1 MTINAGYITSICR
14 TFGREITNAFMYY
27 GYFNGTIAPTDQLAV
42 GITDLGLL
50 RGYGLFDYFLTYNG
64 RPFQWDWYWERFQN
78 SASRMHLSLPLGKSE
93 TYAVVMSLVERHNES
108 AGVAGDVAFRFVLTG
123 GYSTDSISIER
134 PNLLILTEPIHPVP
148 PVQYEQGIKV
158 ILDEYVREM
167 AEVKSTDYKRV
178 ILMAEAIRAARASD
192 LLYQKGG
199 EISELS
205 RSNFFIVKGNRL
217 ITPDRHILH
226 GITRKTVMQLAQ
238 TDFKVE
244 ERQVLLSE
252 LYDADEAF
260 TTSSTKK
267 VLPITQIG
275 ELTIGDGHVGPTS
288 KFLLER
294 FDELIEAW

>member
-1 MTINAGYITSICR
+1 
-14 TFGREITNAFMYY
+14 MYY
-27 GYFNGTIAPTDQLAV
+27 GYFNGTIAPVDQLAV
-42 GITDLGLL
+42 GVTDLSLL

-78 SASRMHLSLPLGKSE
+78 SASRMHLPLPLSKDE
-93 TYAVVMSLVERHNES
+93 TYAIVMNLVERSNEVS
-108 AGVAGDVAFRFVLTG
+108 LKNGLTTPNDVAFRFILTG
-123 GYSTDSISIER
+123 GYSADSISVVK
-134 PNLLILTEPIHPVP
+134 PNLLVLTEPVHPVP
-148 PVQYEQGIKV
+148 AVQYEQGIKV
-158 ILDEYVREM
+158 ILDDYVRDM

-226 GITRKTVMQLAQ
+226 GITRKTILQVAQ
-238 TDFKVE
+238 SDFEIE
-244 ERQVLLSE
+244 ERPVLLSE

-267 VLPITQIG
+267 VLAITQIG

-294 FDELIEAW
+294 FDELVKSW

>member
-1 MTINAGYITSICR
+1 MH
-14 TFGREITNAFMYY
+14 Y

-42 GITDLGLL
+42 GITDLSLL

-78 SASRMHLSLPLGKSE
+78 SATRMHLPLPLSKDE
-93 TYAVVMSLVERHNES
+93 TYAVVMKLVERNNELS
-108 AGVAGDVAFRFVLTG
+108 AAPMDMAFRFILTG
-123 GYSTDSISIER
+123 GYAADSISITK
-134 PNLLILTEPIHPVP
+134 PNLLILTESIHPVP
-148 PVQYEQGIKV
+148 AIQYEQGIKV
-158 ILDEYVREM
+158 ILDDYVREM

-178 ILMAEAIRAARASD
+178 ILMTEAIRAAGASD
-192 LLYQKGG
+192 LLYQNGG

-205 RSNFFIVKGNRL
+205 RSNFFIVKGDRL

-226 GITRKTVMQLAQ
+226 GITRKTIIQLAQ
-238 TDFKVE
+238 SDFQVE
-244 ERQVLLSE
+244 ERAVLLSD

-267 VLPITQIG
+267 VLAITQIG
-275 ELTIGDGHVGPTS
+275 DLTIGDGHVGPKS

-294 FDELIEAW
+294 FDELVNNW

>member
-1 MTINAGYITSICR
+1 
-14 TFGREITNAFMYY
+14 MYY

-42 GITDLGLL
+42 GVTDLGLL

-78 SASRMHLSLPLGKSE
+78 SASRMHLPLPLGKDE
-93 TYAVVMSLVERHNES
+93 TYTILMDLVER
-108 AGVAGDVAFRFVLTG
+108 GGGLDVAFRFVMTG
-123 GYSTDSISIER
+123 GYSADSISIER

-148 PVQYEQGIKV
+148 AVQYEQGIKV

-178 ILMAEAIRAARASD
+178 ILMAQAIRSAGASD

-205 RSNFFIVKGNRL
+205 RSNFFIVKGDRL
-217 ITPDRHILH
+217 ITPNRHILH
-226 GITRKTVMQLAQ
+226 GITRKTVIQLAQ
-238 TDFKVE
+238 SDFEVE
-244 ERQVLLSE
+244 ERPVLLSD

-260 TTSSTKK
+260 TTSSTKR

-275 ELTIGDGHVGPTS
+275 DLIIGDGHVGPKS
-288 KFLLER
+288 KFLLAQ
-294 FDELIEAW
+294 FNELVTNW

>member
-1 MTINAGYITSICR
+1 MH
-14 TFGREITNAFMYY
+14 Y
-27 GYFNGTIAPTDQLAV
+27 GYFNGTIAPTDQLTV
-42 GITDLGLL
+42 GVTDLGLL

-64 RPFQWDWYWERFQN
+64 RPFQWDWYWTRFQN
-78 SASRMHLSLPLGKSE
+78 SAMRMHLPLPLGKEE
-93 TYAVVMSLVERHNES
+93 TYAILMNLIERS
-108 AGVAGDVAFRFVLTG
+108 AGAGAPADMAFRFVMTG
-123 GYSTDSISIER
+123 GYSADSISVEK

-148 PVQYEQGIKV
+148 AIQYEQGIKV

-178 ILMAEAIRAARASD
+178 ILMAQAIRSAGASD

-205 RSNFFIVKGNRL
+205 RSNFFIVKRDRL
-217 ITPDRHILH
+217 ITPNRHILH
-226 GITRKTVMQLAQ
+226 GITRKTIMQLAQ
-238 TDFKVE
+238 RDFQVD
-244 ERQVLLSE
+244 ERPVLLSE

-275 ELTIGDGHVGPTS
+275 DLTIGDGHVGPKST
-288 KFLLER
+288 FLLAQ
-294 FDELIEAW
+294 FDELIKNW

>member
-1 MTINAGYITSICR
+1 MH
-14 TFGREITNAFMYY
+14 Y

-42 GITDLGLL
+42 GVTDLGLL

-78 SASRMHLSLPLGKSE
+78 SATRMHLPLPLSKTE
-93 TYAVVMSLVERHNES
+93 TYAILMSLIERS
-108 AGVAGDVAFRFVLTG
+108 VGAGAPADMAFRFVMTG
-123 GYSTDSISIER
+123 GYAADSISIER

-148 PVQYEQGIKV
+148 AIQYEQGIKV

-178 ILMAEAIRAARASD
+178 ILMAQAIKSAGASD

-205 RSNFFIVKGNRL
+205 RSNFFIVKGDQL
-217 ITPDRHILH
+217 ITPNRYILH
-226 GITRKTVMQLAQ
+226 GITRRTIMQLAQ
-238 TDFKVE
+238 NDFQVK
-244 ERQVLLSE
+244 ERPVLLSE

-275 ELTIGDGHVGPTS
+275 ELTVADGYVGPTS
-288 KFLLER
+288 RFLLDR
-294 FDELIEAW
+294 FNELVKNW

>member
-1 MTINAGYITSICR
+1 M
-14 TFGREITNAFMYY
+14 FY

-64 RPFQWDWYWERFQN
+64 RPFQWDWYWARFQN
-78 SASRMHLSLPLGKSE
+78 SASRMHLKLPLGKDE
-93 TYAVVMSLVERHNES
+93 TYAIVMKLVERSNEAIRKS
-108 AGVAGDVAFRFVLTG
+108 GTATPTDVGIRFVLTG
-123 GYSTDSISIER
+123 GYSADSISVEK
-134 PNLLILTEPIHPVP
+134 PNLLILAEMIHPVP
-148 PVQYEQGIKV
+148 VIQYEQGIKV

-192 LLYQKGG
+192 ILYQKGG

-205 RSNFFIVKGNRL
+205 RSNFFIVKGEK
-217 ITPDRHILH
+217 ISTPDRHILH

-238 TDFKVE
+238 SDFEVE
-244 ERQVLLSE
+244 ERPVLLSE

-267 VLPITQIG
+267 ILPITQIG
-275 ELTIGDGHVGPTS
+275 ELTIGDGHVGPKS
-288 KFLLER
+288 RFLLER
-294 FDELIEAW
+294 FDDMVKNW

>member
-1 MTINAGYITSICR
+1 MH
-14 TFGREITNAFMYY
+14 Y
-27 GYFNGTIAPTDQLAV
+27 GYFNGTFAPTDQLAV
-42 GITDLGLL
+42 GVTDLGLL

-78 SASRMHLSLPLGKSE
+78 SAMRMHLPLPLEKNE
-93 TYAVVMSLVERHNES
+93 TYTILMELMERSAVVGAPADM
-108 AGVAGDVAFRFVLTG
+108 AFRFVMTG
-123 GYSTDSISIER
+123 GYAADSISIER

-148 PVQYEQGIKV
+148 AVQYEQGIKV

-178 ILMAEAIRAARASD
+178 ILMAQAIRSAGASD

-205 RSNFFIVKGNRL
+205 RSNFFIIKGDRL
-217 ITPDRHILH
+217 ITPSRYILH
-226 GITRKTVMQLAQ
+226 GITRRTIIQLAQ
-238 TDFKVE
+238 SDFQVE
-244 ERQVLLSE
+244 ERPLLLSE

-275 ELTIGDGHVGPTS
+275 ELTIGDGYVGPKS

-294 FDELIEAW
+294 FNDLIKNW

>member
-1 MTINAGYITSICR
+1 
-14 TFGREITNAFMYY
+14 MYY

-64 RPFQWDWYWERFQN
+64 RPFQWEWYWERFQN
-78 SASRMHLSLPLGKSE
+78 SASRMHLSLPLSKVE
-93 TYAVVMSLVERHNES
+93 TQAVVMSLIERHGES
-108 AGVAGDVAFRFVLTG
+108 AGVPGDVAFRFVLTG
-123 GYSTDSISIER
+123 GYSTDSINVER
-134 PNLLILTEPIHPVP
+134 PNLLILTEPIHPIP
-148 PVQYEQGIKV
+148 AIQYEQGIKV

-205 RSNFFIVKGNRL
+205 RSNFFIIRGERL
-217 ITPDRHILH
+217 ITPNRHILH
-226 GITRKTVMQLAQ
+226 GITRKMVIQLAQ
-238 TDFKVE
+238 TDFQIE
-244 ERQVLLSE
+244 ERPVLLSE

-294 FDELIEAW
+294 FDELIKGW

>member
-1 MTINAGYITSICR
+1 
-14 TFGREITNAFMYY
+14 MYY

-42 GITDLGLL
+42 GVTDLSLL

-78 SASRMHLSLPLGKSE
+78 SASRMHLRLPLSKDE
-93 TYAVVMSLVERHNES
+93 TYAIVMNLVERSNKARLTS
-108 AGVAGDVAFRFVLTG
+108 GLSNPIDVGFRFVLTG
-123 GYSTDSISIER
+123 GYSADSITVER
-134 PNLLILTEPIHPVP
+134 PNLLIMTEMIHPVP
-148 PVQYEQGIKV
+148 TIQYEQGIKV
-158 ILDEYVREM
+158 ILDDYVREM

-205 RSNFFIVKGNRL
+205 RSNFFLVKGDRL
-217 ITPDRHILH
+217 VTPDRHILH
-226 GITRKTVMQLAQ
+226 GITRKTVLQLAQ
-238 TDFKVE
+238 SDFQVE
-244 ERQVLLSE
+244 ERPVLLSE

-267 VLPITQIG
+267 ILSITQIG
-275 ELTIGDGHVGPTS
+275 DLTIGNGHVGPKS

-294 FDELIEAW
+294 FNELVKTW

>member
-1 MTINAGYITSICR
+1 MA
-14 TFGREITNAFMYY
+14 YY
-27 GYFNGTIAPTDQLAV
+27 GYFNGTVAPVDQLAV
-42 GITDLGLL
+42 GTTDLGLL

-64 RPFQWDWYWERFQN
+64 RPFQWDWYWERFAN
-78 SASRMHLSLPLGKSE
+78 SASRMHLSLPLSKDE
-93 TYAVVMSLVERHNES
+93 TYAVVMDLLERGNG
-108 AGVAGDVAFRFVLTG
+108 ADTAFRFVLTG
-123 GYSTDSISIER
+123 GYSADSISVER
-134 PNLLILTEPIHPVP
+134 PNLLILAEAIHPVP

-178 ILMAEAIRAARASD
+178 ILMAEAIRAAKASD

-205 RSNFFIVKGNRL
+205 RSNFFLVKGDRL

-226 GITRKTVMQLAQ
+226 GITRRTVMQLAQ
-238 TDFKVE
+238 KELKVD
-244 ERQVLLSE
+244 ERPVLLSE

-275 ELTIGDGHVGPTS
+275 ELTVGDGRVGPTS
-288 KFLLER
+288 RFLLER
-294 FDELIEAW
+294 FNALTEAW